1 MQNEVTF
8 VSIWNS
14 AFFSKF
20 KTTLMFGICNLA
32 IIPLRAEAS
41 DRSEI
46 VSQVLFGEHFEVLEQ
61 QKQWT
66 RIRLQYDSY
75 EGWVDTKQFQVISEQ
90 EYQQLSDDAAILNSD
105 LVEYVTAPNNLLMPV
120 PLGASLS
127 FLNHSEI
134 NKDNFGFEGL
144 KISGVKPKSNLVNT
158 SFMYLNAPYL
168 WGGKT
173 PFGIDCSGFTQMVYK
188 LNGYH
193 LLRDASQQAT
203 QGEALSF
210 IEESEPGDLAFF
222 DNEEGKIIHV
232 GIMMDDNYII
242 HGSGKIR
249 IDRLDHLGIY
259 NADLNR
265 HTHKLRVIK
274 KII

>member
-1 MQNEVTF
+1 
-8 VSIWNS
+8 
-14 AFFSKF
+14 
-20 KTTLMFGICNLA
+20 MFGICNLA
-32 IIPLRAEAS
+32 IIPLRFEPS

-46 VSQVLFGEHFEVLEQ
+46 VSQVLFGEHFKILEQ
-61 QKQWT
+61 NKQWSK
-66 RIRLQYDSY
+66 IQLHFDGY
-75 EGWVDTKQFQVISEQ
+75 EGWVDEKQFQAISETD
-90 EYQQLSDDAAILNSD
+90 YNQLCNEAIILNAD
-105 LVEYVTAPNNLLMPV
+105 LIEYVNSPNNLLMPI

-127 FLNHSEI
+127 FLSNPAI
-134 NKDNFGFEGL
+134 NKTNLDFEGM
-144 KISGVKPKSNLVNT
+144 KISGIKPKSNLINT
-158 SFMYLNAPYL
+158 AFMYLNAPYL

-173 PFGIDCSGFTQMVYK
+173 PFGIDCSGLTQMVYK
-188 LNGYH
+188 LNGYK
-193 LLRDASQQAT
+193 LMRDASEQAT

-232 GIMMDDNYII
+232 GLIMDDNYII
-242 HGSGKIR
+242 HASGKVR

-259 NADLNR
+259 NAETNR

>member
-1 MQNEVTF
+1 
-8 VSIWNS
+8 
-14 AFFSKF
+14 
-20 KTTLMFGICNLA
+20 MFGICNLA
-32 IIPLRAEAS
+32 IIPLRAEPN

-46 VSQVLFGEHFEVLEQ
+46 VSQVLFGEYFEVVEEL
-61 QKQWT
+61 KQW
-66 RIRLQYDSY
+66 RKIRLQFDNY
-75 EGWVDTKQFQVISEQ
+75 EGWVDSKQFQTISELA
-90 EYQQLSDDAAILNSD
+90 YKTLSDEAIVLNGD
-105 LVEYVTAPNNLLMPV
+105 LIDYISAPNNTLLPI

-134 NKDNFGFEGL
+134 NVDGFEFDGT
-144 KISGVKPKSNLVNT
+144 KATGVKDKNQLIT
-158 SFMYLNAPYL
+158 TAFLYLNAPYL

-193 LLRDASQQAT
+193 LSRDASQQAT

-222 DNEEGKIIHV
+222 DNEEGNIIHV
-232 GIMMDDNYII
+232 GIIMENNYII
-242 HGSGKIR
+242 HASGKVR
-249 IDRLDHLGIY
+249 VDRLDHLGIF
-259 NADLNR
+259 NPETQK